1 MKNVSDDKYEGIE
14 EALEFAEFTEQSVN
28 IGLNKDGEAK
38 NIEGV
43 IQDVDDDEF
52 TILSEETGEE
62 EEYDISEVEYVE
74 YSW

>member
-74 YSW
+74 YS